1 MPLQQT
7 EKKKSATDVIDRP
20 RLVEP
25 TEAEKEDEH
34 HALNNTLL
42 ELSDNMPAVN
52 YTQSAAEEKARVI
65 YSDAEKWLIAI
76 TAATASVFSAISS
89 PIYLPALPTL
99 EKYFHTDTEKLN
111 LTVTIYTLFQGISP
125 MFWGSVSD
133 VFGRRPVLLACFLFY
148 MGANIGLALSE
159 SYSVLFGMRILQA
172 FGAAST
178 VAIAGGIVGDI
189 TTRRN
194 RGTYLGA
201 VTGIGILGNCFGP
214 LIGGGIAGGLGWRAI
229 FWFLLIASGAQTL
242 LIILLLPET
251 SHVIA
256 GDGSKYPE
264 ALWNRSPYIYFRAK
278 RTGIPQFVKSTKKE
292 AKSAIQI
299 VSGVCRTVIERVYR
313 SFRMLLEPDFIFVLI
328 PAAFH
333 YTAWFMSLTALS
345 SLLSTEYGFGV
356 TQIGCSYLSS
366 GIGATAGSIVSG
378 KLLSWRYKKR
388 VTAFRTRCLEKQ
400 EPVDMAKF
408 SIIAARTELLPIYSG
423 ILVSS
428 ILVFGWTIKY
438 RVHYVVPIIMTFFTS
453 YSAVSFITGVTA
465 LLVDLIPEE
474 SASANACVNLC
485 RCVLCAIGLAVVDKM
500 INGIGAGWTFTIVG
514 LISLV
519 SMVFIYLCLHYGESI
534 ARRRQAREKQSA

>member
-1 MPLQQT
+1 MSTVGSQ
-7 EKKKSATDVIDRP
+7 KSMSATGDIDRAVGP
-20 RLVEP
+20 EKP
-25 TEAEKEDEH
+25 TEVEDQ
-34 HALNNTLL
+34 NNSTLF
-42 ELSDNMPAVN
+42 EQPENISSVECNEGTV
-52 YTQSAAEEKARVI
+52 EEKARVI
-65 YSDAEKWLIAI
+65 YTGSEKWLIAI

-99 EKYFHTDTEKLN
+99 EKYFHSNTEKLN

-125 MFWGSVSD
+125 MFWGSLSD

-148 MGANIGLALSE
+148 MGANIGLALSK

-172 FGAAST
+172 FGGAST

-189 TTRRN
+189 TTRRD

-214 LIGGGIAGGLGWRAI
+214 LIGGGIAGSLGWRAI
-229 FWFLLIASGAQTL
+229 FWFLLIASGVQTL

-264 ALWNRSPYIYFRAK
+264 APWNRSPYIYFRAK
-278 RTGIPQFVKSTKKE
+278 RTGTPQLVESTEKRPTFSVQAVKGVFR
-292 AKSAIQI
+292 I
-299 VSGVCRTVIERVYR
+299 VVERIRR
-313 SFRMLLEPDFIFVLI
+313 SFRMLVELDFIFVLI

-333 YTAWFMSLTALS
+333 YTSWFMSLTALS
-345 SLLSTEYGFGV
+345 SLLSTEYGFEV

-366 GIGATAGSIVSG
+366 GIGATAGSVISG
-378 KLLSWRYKKR
+378 RLLSYRYKKR
-388 VTAFRTRCLEKQ
+388 ITAFRTSCVEKQ
-400 EPVDMAKF
+400 EPIDMSKF
-408 SIIAARTELLPIYSG
+408 NIIAARTELLPIYSAL
-423 ILVSS
+423 LVSS
-428 ILVFGWTIKY
+428 ILVFGWTIRY
-438 RVHYVVPIIMTFFTS
+438 HVHYVVPIIMTFFTS

-474 SASANACVNLC
+474 SASANACVNLF

-500 INGIGAGWTFTIVG
+500 IKGIGAGWTFTIIG
-514 LISLV
+514 LISLA
-519 SMVFIYLCLHYGESI
+519 SMIFIYLCLRYGESI
-534 ARRRQAREKQSA
+534 AGRREARAKQNSE